1 MGKVVDFTQPFKEE
15 SNDILINQVS
25 DFKTQ
30 MLSVFEPFDFN
41 LWLTCAGKKSCGF
54 IFESFG

>member
-1 MGKVVDFTQPFKEE
+1 MGIVVDFTQPFKEE
-15 SNDILINQVS
+15 TNDILINQVS

-41 LWLTCAGKKSCGF
+41 LWLTCAGK
-54 IFESFG
+54 